1 MSWTDHHQTVD
12 SSENSTGPFTNGDS
26 DGQDPRYGQDDSHA
40 TEFGDTEREAT
51 GDNETGGTRGTTLG
65 MDDPLTMTQCPVC
78 DGHKFV
84 SKKLVYEEF
93 HYTDDGDLEA
103 HHNRVRAEFEL
114 TCMECGK
121 RQHELPDSCRTFY
134 NEVWVLKQDLR
145 RATRRQWKRW
155 TEKTWDLL
163 LRR

>member
-1 MSWTDHHQTVD
+1 MSWTDHHQTVEN
-12 SSENSTGPFTNGDS
+12 SENSTGPFTNGDS
-26 DGQDPRYGQDDSHA
+26 DRQEDTYT
-40 TEFGDTEREAT
+40 TESGDTERETA
-51 GDNETGGTRGTTLG
+51 DDETCGTRGTPLG
-65 MDDPLTMTQCPVC
+65 MDEPLTMIQCPVC
-78 DGHKFV
+78 DGHTFV

-114 TCMECGK
+114 TCMDCGK

-134 NEVWVLKQDLR
+134 DEVWVLKQDLR
-145 RATRRQWKRW
+145 QATRRQWKRW
-155 TEKTWDLL
+155 TEKTCDLL